1 MNVREPRGGKGNN
14 RQTEMS
20 VAMYFA
26 GLTREAGA
34 APKGIISGKMGPDIS
49 GREEA
54 TRSPNAWMSQ
64 AINMLVENMSKRLR
78 DKGTKNGGGEI
89 TKERGVADHM
99 SVNLERWRIFES
111 LNFRTGGLLLGEMER

>member
-34 APKGIISGKMGPDIS
+34 SPKGNISGKMGPDIS
-49 GREEA
+49 GREEV
-54 TRSPNAWMSQ
+54 TSSPNA
-64 AINMLVENMSKRLR
+64 
-78 DKGTKNGGGEI
+78 
-89 TKERGVADHM
+89 
-99 SVNLERWRIFES
+99 
-111 LNFRTGGLLLGEMER
+111 